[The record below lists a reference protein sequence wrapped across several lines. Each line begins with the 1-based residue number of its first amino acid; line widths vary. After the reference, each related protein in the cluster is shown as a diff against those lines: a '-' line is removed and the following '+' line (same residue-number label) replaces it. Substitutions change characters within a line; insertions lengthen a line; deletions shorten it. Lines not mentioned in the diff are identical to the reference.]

1 MSKKFIYIAALL
13 ALAVAYYLISPLWN
27 VVELNQEFPGG
38 QTSQVQ
44 EPAAPTIEQAST
56 DSRVESIEQT
66 PTDPDI
72 TDSDI
77 TDSTPTTNNITEDTS
92 TKQSKTEQASIEKIS
107 SPEPQP
113 LPVQILSQA
122 DFVANK
128 HEVQGQA
135 LLIQS
140 DEEKILRFENFQTV
154 NGPNLHIYLSADLQA
169 QDYIDLGPIL
179 ATKGN
184 VNYKLPSNID
194 YNKYNQVLVWCVP
207 FKVLFSHAQL

>member
-1 MSKKFIYIAALL
+1 MSKKIIYIAALL

-38 QTSQVQ
+38 QTSQVL
-44 EPAAPTIEQAST
+44 EPAAPSIEQIST
-56 DSRVESIEQT
+56 DSRVESIEESNT
-66 PTDPDI
+66 SNTSTDPAN
-72 TDSDI
+72 TD
-77 TDSTPTTNNITEDTS
+77 PAN
-92 TKQSKTEQASIEKIS
+92 IEKIS
-107 SPEPQP
+107 SPEAQP
-113 LPVQILSQA
+113 LQVQVLSQA

-140 DEEKILRFENFQTV
+140 ADEKTLRFENFQTV

-169 QDYIDLGPIL
+169 QDFIDLGPIL

-194 YNKYNQVLVWCVP
+194 YSKYNQVLVWCVP

>member
-38 QTSQVQ
+38 QTSQVL

-56 DSRVESIEQT
+56 DSRVESIEQA
-66 PTDPDI
+66 PTDSA
-72 TDSDI
+72 T

-92 TKQSKTEQASIEKIS
+92 TKQGKTEQASIEKIS
-107 SPEPQP
+107 RPEPQP
-113 LPVQILSQA
+113 LTVQILSQA

-140 DEEKILRFENFQTV
+140 AEEKILRFENFQTV

>member
-1 MSKKFIYIAALL
+1 MSKKIIYIAALL

-44 EPAAPTIEQAST
+44 EPAAPSTEQADT
-56 DSRVESIEQT
+56 EQA
-66 PTDPDI
+66 D
-72 TDSDI
+72 
-77 TDSTPTTNNITEDTS
+77 TEDTS
-92 TKQSKTEQASIEKIS
+92 TDPANIEKIS

-122 DFVANK
+122 DFVANN

-140 DEEKILRFENFQTV
+140 AEEKILRFENFQTV

-194 YNKYNQVLVWCVP
+194 YSKYNQVLVWCVP